1 MTSTASRTRAQ
12 RGQTIALVAVS
23 IVSILAVSALAI
35 DLTTLYVAKGEIQRA
50 ADSAALAGAKAF
62 VDSGVTTNPGN
73 TGLQAVAQQLANSYA
88 VAAAFQNNVAGAPAQ
103 VVGSPALNFS
113 LQGNPRLTI
122 SLQKTNLPVFF
133 ARIFGSSAASVS
145 ATATAEAYNP
155 AYSQSNGG
163 SFVPPAPKC
172 VKPFLV
178 SNIDPVSGKQFVD
191 EASGLVTPGQP
202 FLGEPID
209 LTSACSSNG
218 IGRGCSLPTRGG
230 QVLPPQAGQY
240 LPMLAPG
247 THTYC
252 PSDAAPGCGGGNKSD
267 FEQSTE
273 CCDGTAFDFKQCGAS
288 TSAVTWD
295 PTILPGRP
303 NGAAEQGLQC
313 LIHTNTPGPG
323 VQQQDFLD
331 PANFQASAGP
341 PQISPG
347 TFNQARYNI
356 AGNAVMD
363 TSDSIITVPLYK
375 AATTMPPPNNQVT
388 IVGFL
393 QLFVNYVGAGPGA
406 ASDDINVYILNVIGC
421 GNSAA
426 SGTPVS
432 GGGVSPIPVRLIHN

>member
-1 MTSTASRTRAQ
+1 MNSTALRTRAQ

-23 IVSILAVSALAI
+23 IVSLLAVSALAI
-35 DLTTLYVAKGEIQRA
+35 DLTTLYVARGEIQRA
-50 ADSAALAGAKAF
+50 ADSAALAGAKAL
-62 VDSGVTTNPGN
+62 VDSGVTTNPSN
-73 TGLQAVAQQLANSYA
+73 TGLQAVAQRLANSYA

-103 VVGSPALNFS
+103 VVGPPVLNFS
-113 LQGNPRLTI
+113 LQGNPRVTI

-133 ARIFGSSAASVS
+133 ARILGSSAASVS
-145 ATATAEAYNP
+145 ATATAEAYNS
-155 AYSQSNGG
+155 AYSQSSGG

-178 SNIDPVSGKQFVD
+178 SNIDPRSGQQFVD
-191 EASGLVTPGQP
+191 EASGLVTPGQQ
-202 FLGEPID
+202 FLGEQFD
-209 LTSACSSNG
+209 LTAACQGNG
-218 IGRGCSLPTRGG
+218 QRCKLPQSQGG
-230 QVLPPQAGQY
+230 TVSPPQPGQY

-252 PSDAAPGCGGGNKSD
+252 PSDAAPGCSGGNKSD

-273 CCDGTAFDFKQCGAS
+273 CCDGTAFDFQQCGAS
-288 TSAVTWD
+288 TTAVTWD
-295 PTILPGRP
+295 PSINPGRP
-303 NGAAEQGLQC
+303 NGAAEEGLQC

-323 VQQQDFLD
+323 VQQDFLD

-347 TFNQARYNI
+347 SFSQAPYNI

-393 QLFVNYVGAGPGA
+393 QLFVNYVGAGPGSA

-421 GNSAA
+421 GSSAG
-426 SGTPVS
+426 SGAAVS